1 MRVQVV
7 DHPVA
12 KHLMGV
18 LRNVDTGPKEFRSA
32 SDALASIVLCHA
44 TFDLASTK
52 RTIST
57 PLENCTAEVLSKKIV
72 VVPIL
77 RAGQSMVE
85 AALRL
90 LPDVSI
96 GYVGL
101 ERSHETAI
109 ARRYYLKLPDLR
121 GCEVLC
127 VDPMLATGGS
137 ASQAVSNLFEEGAD
151 SIRVVTIVAAPEGV
165 EKLNRDHP
173 NVDIY
178 TVALDRELNE
188 HKYIMPGLGD
198 FGDRFC
204 DT

>member
-1 MRVQVV
+1 M

-18 LRNVDTGPKEFRSA
+18 LRNVDTGPNEFRSA
-32 SDALASIVLCHA
+32 SDSLAYIALYHA
-44 TFDLASTK
+44 TFDLSVEK
-52 RTIST
+52 RTITT
-57 PLENCTAEVLSKKIV
+57 PIENCTTEMLTKKIV

-90 LPDVSI
+90 FPDVSI

-109 ARRYYLKLPDLR
+109 AHRYYLKLPDLR
-121 GCEVLC
+121 DREVIL

-137 ASQAVSNLFEEGAD
+137 ASQAVTNLFEQGAD

-165 EKLNRDHP
+165 QRLNADHP
-173 NVDIY
+173 SVNVY